1 MVVFHH
7 MKNNEYA
14 GGVVCLTEA
23 AEADMQKHNF
33 N

>member
-7 MKNNEYA
+7 MKNKEYA

-23 AEADMQKHNF
+23 AEAGYAEAQF
-33 N
+33 